1 MPVARPRKDIADR
14 RTGTLRV
21 RLSPREE
28 ARFLTR
34 AAEARC
40 EPSEFARQLLCPEIL
55 TASND
60 TTTATPFEVT
70 DALLRLGADLQRLI
84 TIAERTGQM
93 PPGLDSLLARLEVLI
108 EKVLGP

>member
-1 MPVARPRKDIADR
+1 MARPRKDIADR

-40 EPSEFARQLLCPEIL
+40 EPSAFARQLLCAENLIAANDPS
-55 TASND
+55 ASVQ
-60 TTTATPFEVT
+60 FETV
-70 DALLRLGADLQRLI
+70 DAIIRLGTDLQRLI
-84 TIAERTGQM
+84 AIAERTGQM
-93 PPGLDSLLARLEVLI
+93 PAGIAPLLARLEALI
-108 EKVLGP
+108 EKVLEP

>member
-1 MPVARPRKDIADR
+1 MARPRKDIADR

-40 EPSEFARQLLCPEIL
+40 EPSEFARRLLCVEIL
-55 TASND
+55 AISND
-60 TTTATPFEVT
+60 DTAPIQFAVA
-70 DALLRLGADLQRLI
+70 DALMRIGTDLHRLI
-84 TIAERTGQM
+84 GILERTEQM
-93 PPGLDSLLARLEVLI
+93 PDSLPPLLARLDALLDQVLA
-108 EKVLGP
+108 P

>member
-1 MPVARPRKDIADR
+1 MARPRKDIADR

-40 EPSEFARQLLCPEIL
+40 EPSEFARRQLCAETVI
-55 TASND
+55 ASND
-60 TTTATPFEVT
+60 AGAPGQFEVA
-70 DALLRLGADLQRLI
+70 DALLRLGTDLQRLI
-84 TIAERTGQM
+84 DIAHRTGQM
-93 PPGLDSLLARLEVLI
+93 PAGIDPLLARLETLI
-108 EKVLGP
+108 EKVLEA

>member
-1 MPVARPRKDIADR
+1 MSRPRIDIADR

-40 EPSEFARQLLCPEIL
+40 EPSEFARRLLCAEDL
-55 TASND
+55 VASND
-60 TTTATPFEVT
+60 LGTSGHFELA
-70 DALLRLGADLQRLI
+70 DALLRLGTDLQRLI
-84 TIAERTGQM
+84 DIANRTGQM
-93 PPGLDSLLARLEVLI
+93 PAGIDPLLARLEILI
-108 EKVLGP
+108 EKVLEA